1 MSILD
6 GKNVYV
12 YMRCCRCGNEDPR
25 YFYKDHGVFYCR
37 KCIQFSRLD
46 LGLEPKVPQLNHKVY
61 KKGFILDYELTEAQK
76 KASSDVLDYLKKGKD
91 VFVYAATGAGKT
103 EITFES
109 ISYYLSQGKKVAFAI
124 SRRQVV
130 LEIKERLQ
138 KAFPSLKVIA
148 VAQDY
153 TSIVDGDIIVC
164 TDHQLYRYP
173 KSFDLLIMDEVDA
186 FPYVNNLLLEEIAKK
201 ACIGQFLYLS
211 ATPDQKSLE
220 EIKEGRMEMV
230 TLFKRPHGHPLII
243 PKVKQASVFYQ
254 FLWILYYCQ
263 KWKEKQILL
272 FVPKKQSAQMISK
285 LLSFIY
291 KSQYIHSSS
300 KNKDEIMASFH
311 RKEFHI
317 LVTTTLLER
326 GITVP
331 SVQVIVFE
339 ADHLVFTT
347 ASLIQIFGRV
357 GRSFKDPTGEGICLC
372 TSINSSIR
380 ECIEQLK
387 QMNQSV

>member
-1 MSILD
+1 
-6 GKNVYV
+6 
-12 YMRCCRCGNEDPR
+12 MRCLRCGNEDER
-25 YFYKDHGVFYCR
+25 YFKKDHGTYYCR

-46 LGLEPKVPQLNHKVY
+46 LGIEPKVPKLTHKVY
-61 KKGFILDYELTEAQK
+61 KKGFVLDYELTFAQK
-76 KASSDVLDYLKKGKD
+76 KASSDVLNFLKQGKD

-109 ISYYLSQGKKVAFAI
+109 ISYYLSKGKKVAFAI

-130 LEIKERLQ
+130 LEIKDRLQ
-138 KAFPSLKVIA
+138 KAFPTLKVIA

-153 TSIVDGDIIVC
+153 TSIVDGDLIVC

-186 FPYVNNLLLEEIAKK
+186 FPYVHNVLLEEIAKK

-211 ATPDQKSLE
+211 ATPDEKSLK

-230 TLFKRPHGHPLII
+230 TLFKRPHGHPLVI
-243 PKVKQASVFYQ
+243 PKVKQGSLFYQ

-263 KWKEKQILL
+263 KWKQKQILL
-272 FVPKKQSAQMISK
+272 FVAKKQSAQWMSK
-285 LLSFIY
+285 ILSIFY
-291 KSQYIHSSS
+291 TCQYIHSNS

-311 RKEFHI
+311 QKQFHI
-317 LVTTTLLER
+317 LITTTLLER

-372 TSINSSIR
+372 TAINSSIKA
-380 ECIEQLK
+380 CIEQLE
-387 QMNQSV
+387 QMNQSA

>member
-1 MSILD
+1 
-6 GKNVYV
+6 
-12 YMRCCRCGNEDPR
+12 MRCLRCGNEDNR
-25 YFYKDHGVFYCR
+25 FFKKDHGVFYCR

-46 LGLEPKVPQLNHKVY
+46 VGIEPLVPKLTHRVY
-61 KKGFILDYELTEAQK
+61 KKGFILDYELTSDQK
-76 KASSDVLDYLKKGKD
+76 KASQDVLTFLKQGKD

-109 ISYYLSQGKKVAFAI
+109 ISYYLSKGKKVAFAI

-130 LEIKERLQ
+130 LEIKDRLQ
-138 KAFPSLKVIA
+138 KAFPTLKVIA

-153 TSIVDGDIIVC
+153 TSIVDGDLIVC

-186 FPYVNNLLLEEIAKK
+186 FPYVHNVLLEQIAKK

-211 ATPDQKSLE
+211 ATPDEESLK
-220 EIKEGRMEMV
+220 EIKDGRMEMV

-243 PKVKQASVFYQ
+243 PKVKQGSLFYQ
-254 FLWILYYCQ
+254 FLWVLYYCQ
-263 KWKEKQILL
+263 KWKHKQILL
-272 FVPKKQSAQMISK
+272 FVPKKQSAQWMSK
-285 LLSFIY
+285 LLSFLY
-291 KSQYIHSSS
+291 KCQYIHSNS
-300 KNKDEIMASFH
+300 KNKDDIMASFH
-311 RKEFHI
+311 QKKFNI

-372 TSINSSIR
+372 TAINSSIKS
-380 ECIEQLK
+380 CIEQLK